1 MARSTAC
8 WRRATPSAG
17 LGDREVVQQALTV
30 ATELAARSGDDVA
43 QRRVQAF
50 RSQWMVAPLT

>member
-1 MARSTAC
+1 
-8 WRRATPSAG
+8 
-17 LGDREVVQQALTV
+17 VVKQALTV

-50 RSQWMVAPLT
+50 RSHWMVSPLT